1 MYSFTVVNDY
11 MSLYTQQRPEFNY
24 CKGTMPNSD
33 EGGKD
38 CPPILDENIE
48 IEVIRPGKD
57 ANGDTSS
64 NGRGSVLKVNCA
76 SGYELNLPKRKVQK
90 LRNCFKQ
97 LDI

>member
-1 MYSFTVVNDY
+1 
-11 MSLYTQQRPEFNY
+11 
-24 CKGTMPNSD
+24 MPNSD

>member
-1 MYSFTVVNDY
+1 
-11 MSLYTQQRPEFNY
+11 MS
-24 CKGTMPNSD
+24 NSD

-97 LDI
+97 LDTIRYRGEGKVYFYPPPPLLS

>member
-1 MYSFTVVNDY
+1 
-11 MSLYTQQRPEFNY
+11 MS
-24 CKGTMPNSD
+24 NSD

-97 LDI
+97 LDTIHNALRGDLTSTFRRIHMGWLF